1 MNRRVVMN
9 QRKTLS
15 CVWIMILCLMASAAR
30 AQSPEDLLAE
40 ATASVRT
47 AQTPQELAEA
57 ALLFESLLSDREN
70 SGLHYNLANL
80 YQRSGQYGLG
90 ILHYLKALRLDPG
103 NREVE
108 HNLSLARKMRE
119 DHIRPQSPPLLL
131 RLAFWHDSISQRSKF
146 WIAWISFVLFW
157 CLAGFKIWT
166 TKFSAAPFMVA
177 SGILFLSFMGS
188 FAIQEYDEAN
198 HPMGVV
204 MDEKVIVRT
213 GNGHH
218 YPSAFEDPIHEG
230 AEFQVREIR
239 KVWLKIS
246 LGRDQTGWV
255 PRASVALVTESQKN
269 LLITR

>member
-1 MNRRVVMN
+1 MN
-9 QRKTLS
+9 QRKTLG
-15 CVWIMILCLMASAAR
+15 CVWIMILCLMVPAAR
-30 AQSPEDLLAE
+30 AQSPEQLLAE
-40 ATASVRT
+40 ATAKVRT
-47 AQTPQELAEA
+47 AQTPEELAEA
-57 ALLFESLLSDREN
+57 ALIFETLISDRDN
-70 SGLHYNLANL
+70 SGLHYNLANI
-80 YQRSGQYGLG
+80 YHRSGRFGLA

-108 HNLSLARKMRE
+108 HNLALARKMRE
-119 DHIRPQSPPLLL
+119 DHIRLEAAPLLR

-146 WIAWISFVLFW
+146 WVAWISFVLFW
-157 CLAGFKIWT
+157 CLAGFKLWSPQ
-166 TKFSAAPFMVA
+166 FSAAPLLLA
-177 SGILFLSFMGS
+177 SGILFASFMGS
-188 FAIQEYDEAN
+188 YAIQEYSEAR
-198 HPMGVV
+198 HPLGVV
-204 MDEKVIVRT
+204 MVEKIVVRT

-239 KVWLKIS
+239 KVWLKIR